1 MQDRKTYA
9 EGVTN
14 VTAEAKA
21 SIGMPVVDGEY
32 TVASEATAASFAGK
46 IPESGS
52 MLVTLEVN
60 GTVIAYREMYT
71 FDSDEGYIKVGD
83 YYIAN
88 DSGSVIVETMEGGD
102 VVRLKVE
109 PVVIEVNDVFRAA
122 VGEVAP
128 KSEGGGSGGG
138 VLIVN
143 VTDDE
148 NDENATKLDKTWTE
162 INEAPVAFVAAN
174 LNDNIRKVLPIC
186 TIGASTNFITG
197 DTTYFVDVVMYGETM
212 ENTFIARFTSNTE
225 DGVLTYTEE

>member
-14 VTAEAKA
+14 VMADAKA
-21 SIGMPVVDGEY
+21 KIGMPVVDGEY
-32 TVASEATAASFAGK
+32 TVASESTLASFAGE

-71 FDSDEGYIKVGD
+71 IDPDEGYIHVGD
-83 YYIAN
+83 YSIAN
-88 DSGSVIVETMEGGD
+88 DSGSVTIETMEGGD

-109 PVVIEVNDVFRAA
+109 PVVLEMNDVFRAA

-138 VLIVN
+138 VLV
-143 VTDDE
+143 VHETVSGG
-148 NDENATKLDKTWTE
+148 THTLDKTWQE
-162 INEAPVAFVAAN
+162 IHDAVFS
-174 LNDNIRKVLPIC
+174 VLVSTTGESNKSWGVI
-186 TIGASTNFITG
+186 ASCDYISDAG
-197 DTTYFVDVVMYGETM
+197 KYVVMYSTVDGPSIFDCDSASGYPSYE
-212 ENTFIARFTSNTE
+212 EE
-225 DGVLTYTEE
+225 DGH

>member
-14 VTAEAKA
+14 VMADAKA
-21 SIGMPVVDGEY
+21 KIGMPVVDGED
-32 TVASEATAASFAGK
+32 TVASESTLASFAGE

-71 FDSDEGYIKVGD
+71 IDPDEGYIQVGD
-83 YYIAN
+83 YSIAN
-88 DSGSVIVETMEGGD
+88 DSGSVTIETMEGGD

-109 PVVIEVNDVFRAA
+109 PVVLEMNDVFRAA

-138 VLIVN
+138 VLV
-143 VTDDE
+143 VT
-148 NDENATKLDKTWTE
+148 ATDGTLDKTWQE
-162 INEAPVAFVAAN
+162 IHDAMLSGGAVIQIDEAEA
-174 LNDNIRKVLPIC
+174 DTVLRVYAGKG
-186 TIGASTNFITG
+186 TYNVSVDGGFYSASSASG
-197 DTTYFVDVVMYGETM
+197 YPTYQAG
-212 ENTFIARFTSNTE
+212 
-225 DGVLTYTEE
+225 